1 MTRTLTESEMLQL
14 WKRHRAVEP
23 LRLDCTALRTD
34 GPDVD
39 SLLKEEMRQWYLN
52 LLDNGPESA
61 VISTNA
67 AQTATIQTL
76 TDGRV
81 LILGPEGCRRILS
94 VMYSDWDFPVKVMP
108 LPERQGPRNP
118 YCRRPAAY
126 RIDRRHI
133 AVTGA
138 RGTLRDLQCV
148 VDISDKVYLFDDSA
162 LENIKKYD

>member
-1 MTRTLTESEMLQL
+1 MTLTLTESEMLQL

-39 SLLKEEMRQWYLN
+39 SLLREEMRQWYLD

-61 VISTNA
+61 LIVTNA
-67 AQTATIQTL
+67 ALTATIQTL
-76 TDGRV
+76 NDGRA
-81 LILGPEGCRRILS
+81 LITGPEGCRRILS
-94 VMYSDWDFPVKVMP
+94 VMFSDWDFPVKVTA

-118 YCRRPAAY
+118 YCRRPAAFM
-126 RIDRRHI
+126 IDRRSI

-138 RGTLRDLQCV
+138 RGTISDLRCA

-162 LENIKKYD
+162 LETIKKYD